1 MTAGA
6 QGTNKAQ
13 DFGRDEHD
21 IELDK
26 FVRKVGN
33 AIDTARSKMS
43 DKDREEAD
51 RKAAAILKNANDG
64 ASARRRSA

>member
-1 MTAGA
+1 MTAG
-6 QGTNKAQ
+6 QKTDKTQ

-21 IELDK
+21 IEIDR
-26 FVRKVGN
+26 FIRKVGN
-33 AIDTARSKMS
+33 AIDVARSKMS

-51 RKAAAILKNANDG
+51 RKADVILKNASDA